1 MNLLIQGDNLAAL
14 DYLAD
19 TWTDGVDLIYIDPP
33 FATNNVY
40 STSPGRSAT
49 ISAERNG
56 RLAYSDT
63 LSGPAYLDFLATR
76 LRLAATLLK
85 PTGSLYLHIDYK
97 VGHHVKVMM
106 DDIFGVRQFRNDI
119 TRIKCNPKNFRRKG
133 YGNVKDMIL
142 FYSMSNRFTWNDARV
157 PLSDADIMG
166 RFGKIDDTGRRY
178 TTVPLH
184 APGETL
190 NGATGGSW
198 RGMLPPTGR
207 HWRSSPEEL
216 ERLDA
221 EGLIEWS
228 STGNPRKIV
237 YADQVAATGKKMQDI
252 WEIKDPQYPDYPTQ
266 KPLELLR
273 IIVEASSN
281 PGEVVMDFFCGSG
294 TTLVAAEQLG
304 RRWIGV
310 DNSAD
315 AIALAQ
321 HRLEGANYAF
331 VPLDKKTDYIPKP
344 QNHTRSLLEQN
355 TLSSSYDIER
365 SKAIL
370 HSDFQLDSAETEQRL
385 DLLGSK
391 TGRSKSFLLREIIER
406 GLDDIEDYY
415 FAAEVL
421 ERIHNGQERLY
432 SAEGIRRDL
441 ERDD

>member
-1 MNLLIQGDNLAAL
+1 MSILIQGDNLAAL
-14 DYLAD
+14 DYLAE
-19 TWTDGVDLIYIDPP
+19 TWAGAVDLIYIDPP

-40 STSPGRSAT
+40 SISPGRSAT
-49 ISAERNG
+49 ISAEREG
-56 RLAYSDT
+56 RLVYADRLNGT
-63 LSGPAYLDFLATR
+63 AYLDFLATR
-76 LRLAATLLK
+76 MRLAATLLK
-85 PTGSLYLHIDYK
+85 PTGSFYLHIDYK

-106 DDIFGVRQFRNDI
+106 DDIFGIGQFRNDI
-119 TRIKCNPKNFRRKG
+119 TRIKCNPKNFHRKG

-142 FYSMSNRFTWNDARV
+142 FYTKSDRFTWNDARV
-157 PLSDADIMG
+157 PLSDDDINS
-166 RFGKIDDTGRRY
+166 RFGKVDESGRRY

-184 APGETL
+184 APGETR
-190 NGATGGSW
+190 NGATGGAW
-198 RGMLPPTGR
+198 RGMMPPPGR

-221 EGLIEWS
+221 QGLIEWS

-237 YADQVAATGKKMQDI
+237 YADQVAATGKKMQDV

-310 DNSAD
+310 DNSEE
-315 AIALAQ
+315 AITLAR
-321 HRLEGANYAF
+321 HRLEGTNYTF
-331 VPLDKKTDYIPKP
+331 VPLDNKTEYIPKP
-344 QNHTRSLLEQN
+344 QNHTRRLLERN
-355 TLSSSYDIER
+355 PLNSAYDIEQ

-370 HSDFQLDSAETEQRL
+370 HNHFQLDSTETEQRL
-385 DLLGSK
+385 NLLVSK
-391 TGRSKSFLLREIIER
+391 TGRSKSSLLREIIEC

-415 FAAEVL
+415 LASDVL
-421 ERIHNGQERLY
+421 ERVRGGQEQIY
-432 SAEGIRRDL
+432 TSAEVRREL
-441 ERDD
+441 GLDD

>member
-1 MNLLIQGDNLAAL
+1 MSILLQGDNLAAL
-14 DYLAD
+14 DHLAES
-19 TWTDGVDLIYIDPP
+19 WAGAVDLIYIDPP

-56 RLAYSDT
+56 RLAYSDR
-63 LSGPAYLDFLATR
+63 LNGPAYLDFLATR

-97 VGHHVKVMM
+97 VGHRVKVMM
-106 DDIFGVRQFRNDI
+106 DDIFGVDQFRNDI
-119 TRIKCNPKNFRRKG
+119 TRIKCNPKNFHRKG

-142 FYSMSNRFTWNDARV
+142 FYTMSNRFTWNDARV
-157 PLSDADIMG
+157 PLSDADIIS
-166 RFGKIDDTGRRY
+166 RFGKTDGSGRRY

-184 APGETL
+184 APGETR
-190 NGATGGSW
+190 NGATGGAW
-198 RGMLPPTGR
+198 RGMMPPPGR

-221 EGLIEWS
+221 QGLIEWS

-237 YADQVAATGKKMQDI
+237 YADQAAAAGKKMQDV

-281 PGEVVMDFFCGSG
+281 PGDVVMDFFCGSG

-310 DNSAD
+310 DNSDD

-321 HRLEGANYAF
+321 HRLKDANYTF
-331 VPLDKKTDYIPKP
+331 ISLEDKSNYIPQP
-344 QNHTRSLLEQN
+344 QNYVPRLLERN
-355 TLSSSYDIER
+355 PHGSAYDIEHTNGFLTDDV
-365 SKAIL
+365 K
-370 HSDFQLDSAETEQRL
+370 SAFAEAEERL
-385 DLLGSK
+385 NFLASK
-391 TGRSKSFLLREIIER
+391 TGRSMSFLLREMMEY
-406 GLDDIEDYY
+406 GLEDIEDHY
-415 FAAEVL
+415 FAQEVL
-421 ERIHNGQERLY
+421 DRIRAGKERVY
-432 SAEGIRRDL
+432 SSSEVRRDL
-441 ERDD
+441 ALDD